1 MKAGEEG
8 RSRLFDIG
16 PKTIDELLET
26 IVDDVERAKKGE
38 PPGLF

>member
-1 MKAGEEG
+1 MP
-8 RSRLFDIG
+8 RNDQTHSLLDIG

-26 IVDDVERAKKGE
+26 IVDDVERAKRGE